1 MSRIDIGEVRHFL
14 TILKQANAE
23 ARVWLLQ
30 LKQTVERYVQDD
42 SLSGKAV
49 EASKSYFEASYPPLI
64 ETILQAFDTS
74 EALLAQYIQ
83 EFHSQVDPSPN
94 ARIDAVLLGQA
105 MEKVK
110 SIRRKQEA
118 LQQSL
123 SGSTAGLYEGRAQNL
138 RLDFIE
144 AVEQEKILEKY
155 LQFEQSHTHFFEP
168 LVELVQAAKRAVDVL
183 RQQVHFNEETGT
195 YTVAKTFAPAM
206 KSLQDSLQKA
216 RGIDPKLDEQ
226 LEDYEILAVVYK
238 DNTGKDAVMWVLE
251 KDGVRVQN
259 TKLQKYIEQT
269 GRYQDAEKYTIITL
283 ADLDKKITKAW
294 QKGTYYMNGKVYSGG
309 TGKVLQ
315 ASAYVQEWKGKI
327 DESGLTDVVL
337 GLGLSTAA
345 IRYKDIKVDMMGG
358 KIPINEHAKIVK
370 ASLHNVKTD
379 SMMLGKYTPAMENG
393 VANWGKAGP
402 DSYIAKAGN
411 DSMYFDLGQKWS
423 VIETKYKL
431 TPDEMFEQFN
441 VPALDRAVKDG
452 KTIRFSHDPM
462 LDAYKDSYLR
472 KEWNYLKSEHNYK
485 RLKQEGDV
493 WIAVKKK

>member
-1 MSRIDIGEVRHFL
+1 
-14 TILKQANAE
+14 
-23 ARVWLLQ
+23 
-30 LKQTVERYVQDD
+30 
-42 SLSGKAV
+42 
-49 EASKSYFEASYPPLI
+49 
-64 ETILQAFDTS
+64 
-74 EALLAQYIQ
+74 
-83 EFHSQVDPSPN
+83 
-94 ARIDAVLLGQA
+94 

-183 RQQVHFNEETGT
+183 RNQVHFNEETGT

-206 KSLQDSLQKA
+206 KSLQDSLQNA

-226 LEDYEILAVVYK
+226 LENYEILAVVYK

-251 KDGVRVQN
+251 KDGIRVQN
-259 TKLQKYIEQT
+259 AKLQKYIEQT

-315 ASAYVQEWKGKI
+315 ASAYVQEWKGKL

-345 IRYKDIKVDMMGG
+345 IRGSMEFRGDSRTSKHFVPKKVTLENGEIAYKAKGDVLVRSPKYLDESGNIKWPEADGFVVDTAGKPITVNANLKAGQIIDRYGDPFGKFTSPVENGKILAYDTRGLPYPESAKVYRQYKVVKDINIENVQKAYDNLSPVEQNKLTNEMIRYKFSLEDIANPKSG
-358 KIPINEHAKIVK
+358 KIAKVFG
-370 ASLHNVKTD
+370 AGGGTQVQMGTV
-379 SMMLGKYTPAMENG
+379 
-393 VANWGKAGP
+393 VAWYEKMN
-402 DSYIAKAGN
+402 
-411 DSMYFDLGQKWS
+411 L
-423 VIETKYKL
+423 L
-431 TPDEMFEQFN
+431 
-441 VPALDRAVKDG
+441 
-452 KTIRFSHDPM
+452 
-462 LDAYKDSYLR
+462 
-472 KEWNYLKSEHNYK
+472 KEIK
-485 RLKQEGDV
+485 
-493 WIAVKKK
+493 

>member
-1 MSRIDIGEVRHFL
+1 
-14 TILKQANAE
+14 
-23 ARVWLLQ
+23 
-30 LKQTVERYVQDD
+30 
-42 SLSGKAV
+42 
-49 EASKSYFEASYPPLI
+49 LI

-83 EFHSQVDPSPN
+83 AFHSQVDPSPN

-123 SGSTAGLYEGRAQNL
+123 SGSTAGLYEGRAQTL

-168 LVELVQAAKRAVDVL
+168 LIELVQAAKRAVDVL
-183 RQQVHFNEETGT
+183 HQQVHFNEETGT

-206 KSLQDSLQKA
+206 KSLQESLQKA

-226 LEDYEILAVVYK
+226 LENFEILAVVYK

-315 ASAYVQEWKGKI
+315 ASAYVQEWKGKL

-345 IRYKDIKVDMMGG
+345 IRGSMEYGSIPKVKVKDSLKVPQKPSDIASGWQGYGKYPSVDRYRDIELKPGKIIYRGEPNGTEYFTTKSAIIRSGKDADKVYTGLQVEKHPIHGYRGVMQGYLVNEKVDAAFSITKANPQFGEGG
-358 KIPINEHAKIVK
+358 LPQVFVPNIEQLLEKGALIQVDKI
-370 ASLHNVKTD
+370 T
-379 SMMLGKYTPAMENG
+379 LGK
-393 VANWGKAGP
+393 
-402 DSYIAKAGN
+402 
-411 DSMYFDLGQKWS
+411 
-423 VIETKYKL
+423 
-431 TPDEMFEQFN
+431 
-441 VPALDRAVKDG
+441 
-452 KTIRFSHDPM
+452 
-462 LDAYKDSYLR
+462 
-472 KEWNYLKSEHNYK
+472 
-485 RLKQEGDV
+485 
-493 WIAVKKK
+493 